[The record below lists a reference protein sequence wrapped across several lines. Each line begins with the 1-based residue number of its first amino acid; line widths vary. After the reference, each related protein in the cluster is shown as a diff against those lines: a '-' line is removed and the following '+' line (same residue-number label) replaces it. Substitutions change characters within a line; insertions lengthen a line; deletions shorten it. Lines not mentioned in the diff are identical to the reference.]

1 MSPERSTRLP
11 AQTLALYALPTA
23 GMTSMHWLIMV
34 FLLKFSTDTLGIEPM
49 MVGAITNARTSPPF
63 GSQPRRLGFLRRWAC
78 FTSSRTPTRFA
89 IRRGCW
95 PVF

>member
-34 FLLKFSTDTLGIEPM
+34 FLLKFSTDTLGIEPRLREVACGPASGQRECAM
-49 MVGAITNARTSPPF
+49 RRSRPLCGSGMASLLPTNS
-63 GSQPRRLGFLRRWAC
+63 
-78 FTSSRTPTRFA
+78 
-89 IRRGCW
+89 
-95 PVF
+95 